1 METMQ
6 APAQFLPR
14 SALQTLIDVLSA
26 RGYRVIG
33 PQVRDGAIMYGD
45 LAQASDLPR
54 GWRDAQEP
62 GRYRLSPG
70 DSVRCF
76 AWANGPQAI
85 KPYLFAAREPLW
97 RAVQTENGFR
107 VEALEPD
114 VRPLAF
120 IGVRACDLAALTLQD
135 QVFLAGPFVD
145 PYYAARGTEMLLI
158 AVHCSHA
165 AATCFCAST
174 GDGPRAAG
182 GFDLALSELDEGFV
196 LEVGSTTG
204 RCIAALLPLAPAS
217 AAQIQ
222 SAQTQVEAAARSQTR
237 ALPSRNLR
245 DLLFANLDHPRWDDV
260 AARCLSCG
268 NCTLVCPT
276 CFCHAERDEPALNG
290 QDTVHLREW
299 DSCFSAGHAYIHG
312 FQVRPETKHR
322 YRQWL
327 THKLGSWHEQFG
339 RSGCVGCGR
348 CIAWCPVGID
358 LTAEAQAI
366 TVETGHDD

>member
-1 METMQ
+1 MQ
-6 APAQFLPR
+6 APAQFLAR
-14 SALQTLIDVLSA
+14 SALQSMIDALAA

-33 PQVRDGAIMYGD
+33 PQVRDGAIVYAD
-45 LAQASDLPR
+45 LAQVNDLPQ

-62 GRYRLSPG
+62 SSYRLTHS
-70 DSVRCF
+70 DNVRCF

-85 KPYLFAAREPLW
+85 KPHLFAAQEPLW
-97 RAVQTENGFR
+97 RAIQTDDGFR
-107 VEALEPD
+107 VEAVEPD

-120 IGVRACDLAALTLQD
+120 IGVRACDLSALALQD
-135 QVFLAGPFVD
+135 RVFLGGPFVD

-174 GDGPRAAG
+174 GDGPRAGA
-182 GFDLALSELDEGFV
+182 GFDLALSELEEGFV
-196 LEVGSTTG
+196 LEVGSAAG
-204 RCIAALLPLAPAS
+204 RGIAALLPLTVAS
-217 AAQIQ
+217 AQQIQ
-222 SAQTQVEAAARSQTR
+222 AAQTQVEAAAQSQTR
-237 ALPSRNLR
+237 TLPSRNLR

-276 CFCHAERDEPALNG
+276 CFCHAESEVTALNG
-290 QDTVHLREW
+290 KETLHQREW
-299 DSCFSAGHAYIHG
+299 DSCFSAGHGYIHG

-358 LTAEAQAI
+358 LTEEAHAI
-366 TVETGHDD
+366 TGETGHDE